1 MSHYIGCSIFSNVV
15 SETGGVILNASN
27 INFSFVNCDFRNIS
41 SKKTPGCIYAISCTI
56 EMSKC
61 SFSFCT
67 ATGNNDNFGRI
78 FFLIDSFVSIK
89 HFSANRCGEFS
100 TDSGDSLTVFKTSF
114 YRIDFYNSSLC
125 YGKSGS
131 ASLCTISA
139 VEEISIRHLN
149 CIDCIDFA
157 SYELWSGEKTIT
169 TYHSNFINSSNNTGH
184 CLNIHCPGDFF
195 YCAFAK
201 TASSFCANSKEVK
214 FTNCMIDKSQSI
226 GTFTIDISP
235 CFNFNVQ
242 KPLKCNIL
250 THKRCRKN
258 NTPFI
263 YIFMINLCTK

>member
-1 MSHYIGCSIFSNVV
+1 MHRILIFP
-15 SETGGVILNASN
+15 
-27 INFSFVNCDFRNIS
+27 FVNCAFRNIS

-56 EMSKC
+56 EIINAHSHFAQQPEIMMILEEY
-61 SFSFCT
+61 FSSS
-67 ATGNNDNFGRI
+67 I
-78 FFLIDSFVSIK
+78 PLSPWSISQQID
-89 HFSANRCGEFS
+89 A
-100 TDSGDSLTVFKTSF
+100 
-114 YRIDFYNSSLC
+114 
-125 YGKSGS
+125 
-131 ASLCTISA
+131 ASLAQTQAI
-139 VEEISIRHLN
+139 H

-169 TYHSNFINSSNNTGH
+169 TYHCNFINSSKNSGH
-184 CLNIHCPGDFF
+184 CLNIHCQGDFF

-242 KPLKCNIL
+242 KQLKCNIL